1 MQSSQRSRWPFF
13 DAHGGTENIRLQC
26 VIFNSIS
33 ESEFH
38 HGDKKINYIKVNNIN
53 SNKKTKLIITLI
65 SKTCF
70 IIMNFGAVVIT

>member
-1 MQSSQRSRWPFF
+1 MRMVEQKISACNVLYLIALVKVNFI
-13 DAHGGTENIRLQC
+13 T
-26 VIFNSIS
+26 VI
-33 ESEFH
+33 
-38 HGDKKINYIKVNNIN
+38 KKINYIKVNNIN